1 MATNQIATLGVKVD
15 PRGAVTGANRAKRA
29 ITGIGNSARNVKNRI
44 MSMQGALLG
53 LGAGAVLKSII
64 TTASSVESL
73 QVRLKF
79 LTGSTEEAAKA
90 FETMNTF
97 ASKVPFSLEEIERAS
112 PLLLTVAKDASE
124 LNNLLEI
131 TGDIAAISGLSFE
144 ATAGQLQRSMAGGI
158 AAADLFRERGVK
170 AFLGFK
176 EGVQY
181 SASETKKIIED
192 MFRNGTTTAKGAT
205 KELANT
211 FTGQVSFMQDAW
223 RKLKLAIADAGVF
236 EITKNAI
243 IRITEELN
251 DPQTLKTMKELGKGL
266 TTIGKES
273 GKIIEQFMSLP
284 PEVKTTGLVLAL
296 LGGTAGRMAVV
307 GVIAFKEELKEIFTI
322 WDSGLALFG
331 KTPTTMDGLV
341 KALEKAS
348 FEAEIY
354 RATLRRI
361 IELQNGNIFEKT
373 GAFLVQGG
381 TSSAQNDVNK
391 AEERVRKLEEAIKS
405 LKLSLMLEDLDLKPI
420 TSKAI
425 TDLTEFAN
433 MYVQSL
439 KPISDIN
446 KFLSGQLKLET
457 LDMTERQG
465 LPEHLRHISDEAVEV
480 AKKFYDNTI
489 PATTHMGIA
498 FDKLAKIASDAKEK
512 TKEFADGMATNIEDS
527 IMRMTQGLMSFKDV
541 VKSVF
546 QYVAAEMVRANIA
559 KPLAGALSG
568 ILTGSGDYG
577 GKGDGGILGKVF
589 SGMGFASGGRPPV
602 GQASVVGE
610 RGAELFVPDSA
621 GTIVPNNQMGGQTIN
636 VTYAPNVNAL
646 DPRTAQIVIAE
657 NAPTIVSV
665 IRQAFNQNGQEVAI

>member
-131 TGDIAAISGLSFE
+131 TGDIAAVSGLSFE

-170 AFLGFK
+170 SFLGFK

-211 FTGQVSFMQDAW
+211 FTGQVSMMQDAW
-223 RKLKLAIADAGVF
+223 RKLKLAVADSGVFKLASEAVVKLTKLIADPIAIENAKKMGSSITSLGTAIGGV
-236 EITKNAI
+236 
-243 IRITEELN
+243 ITEY
-251 DPQTLKTMKELGKGL
+251 MK
-266 TTIGKES
+266 
-273 GKIIEQFMSLP
+273 LP
-284 PEVKTTGLVLAL
+284 KWV
-296 LGGTAGRMAVV
+296 R
-307 GVIAFKEELKEIFTI
+307 
-322 WDSGLALFG
+322 DSGLLLALFG
-331 KTPTTMDGLV
+331 GVYGK
-341 KALEKAS
+341 
-348 FEAEIY
+348 
-354 RATLRRI
+354 ATLVTLGLFSDKINNMRANMNLMFLETKRAIYNALVDERLALALKKKRNNAEEARLKELPELIENAAKRVRALTKRI
-361 IELQNGNIFEKT
+361 YDLTHTSEDITIGFTTGFEIDSGRKTDLEPFQLKSMKAVTDFVPTYIEHMKKT
-373 GAFLVQGG
+373 A
-381 TSSAQNDVNK
+381 DVNMWLAK
-391 AEERVRKLEEAIKS
+391 VNAQI
-405 LKLSLMLEDLDLKPI
+405 
-420 TSKAI
+420 SK
-425 TDLTEFAN
+425 D
-433 MYVQSL
+433 
-439 KPISDIN
+439 PRD
-446 KFLSGQLKLET
+446 
-457 LDMTERQG
+457 G
-465 LPEHLRHISDEAVEV
+465 LPEHLMHTSDEADKVTSS
-480 AKKFYDNTI
+480 FYRSTT
-489 PATTHMGIA
+489 ATEIMGA
-498 FDKLAKIASDAKEK
+498 EFDKLAEITKLAQEK

-541 VKSVF
+541 VGSVF

-559 KPLAGALSG
+559 KPLASSLSG
-568 ILTGSGDYG
+568 ILTGSADYG
-577 GKGDGGILGKVF
+577 GKGDGGVLGSIFGSFLGKR
-589 SGMGFASGGRPPV
+589 ATGGNV
-602 GQASVVGE
+602 NAGQPYMVGE
-610 RGAELFVPDSA
+610 RGAELFVPKGSGD
-621 GTIVPNNQMGGQTIN
+621 IVPNNKMGGSTVVN
-636 VTYAPNVNAL
+636 VTYAPQVNAL
-646 DPRTAQIVIAE
+646 DPRTASTVLIE
-657 NAPTIVSV
+657 NAPLIVGV
-665 IRQAFNQNGQEVAI
+665 IRQAFERNGQQVAL

>member
-131 TGDIAAISGLSFE
+131 TGDIAAVSGLSFE

-170 AFLGFK
+170 SFLGFK

-211 FTGQVSFMQDAW
+211 FTGQVSMMQDAW
-223 RKLKLAIADAGVF
+223 RKLKLAVADSGVFKLASEAVVKLTKLIADPIAIENAKKMGSSITSLGTAIGGV
-236 EITKNAI
+236 
-243 IRITEELN
+243 ITEY
-251 DPQTLKTMKELGKGL
+251 MK
-266 TTIGKES
+266 
-273 GKIIEQFMSLP
+273 LP
-284 PEVKTTGLVLAL
+284 KWV
-296 LGGTAGRMAVV
+296 R
-307 GVIAFKEELKEIFTI
+307 
-322 WDSGLALFG
+322 DSGLLLALFG
-331 KTPTTMDGLV
+331 GVYGK
-341 KALEKAS
+341 
-348 FEAEIY
+348 
-354 RATLRRI
+354 ATLVTLGLFSDKINNMRANMNLMFLETKRAIYNALVDERLALALNKKRNNAEEARLKELPELIENAAKRVRALTKRI
-361 IELQNGNIFEKT
+361 YDLTHTSEDITIGFTTGFEIDSGRKTDLEPFQLKSMKAVTDFVPTYIEHMKKT
-373 GAFLVQGG
+373 A
-381 TSSAQNDVNK
+381 DVNMWLAK
-391 AEERVRKLEEAIKS
+391 VNAQI
-405 LKLSLMLEDLDLKPI
+405 
-420 TSKAI
+420 SK
-425 TDLTEFAN
+425 D
-433 MYVQSL
+433 
-439 KPISDIN
+439 PRD
-446 KFLSGQLKLET
+446 
-457 LDMTERQG
+457 G
-465 LPEHLRHISDEAVEV
+465 LPEHLKHTSDEADKVTSS
-480 AKKFYDNTI
+480 FYRSTT
-489 PATTHMGIA
+489 ATEIMGA
-498 FDKLAKIASDAKEK
+498 EFDKLAEITKLAQEK

-541 VKSVF
+541 VGSVF

-559 KPLAGALSG
+559 KPLASSLSG
-568 ILTGSGDYG
+568 ILTGSADYG
-577 GKGDGGILGKVF
+577 GKGDGGVLGSIFGSFLGKR
-589 SGMGFASGGRPPV
+589 ATGGNV
-602 GQASVVGE
+602 NAGQPYMVGE
-610 RGAELFVPDSA
+610 RGAELFVPKGSGD
-621 GTIVPNNQMGGQTIN
+621 IVPNNKMGGSTVVN
-636 VTYAPNVNAL
+636 VTYAPQVNAL
-646 DPRTAQIVIAE
+646 DPRTASTVLIE
-657 NAPTIVSV
+657 NAPLIVGV
-665 IRQAFNQNGQEVAI
+665 IRQAFERNGQQVAL